1 MNATDKDTGVNA
13 QLKFT
18 IISGNDDGTFELNE
32 TSGEL
37 FTAKSLDYD
46 EEPNSYKVR
55 KSRTLTPNHD
65 FVMSSIKARLLK
77 NSCIFGNSFFNYRYS
92 DVCVLFYYSLL

>member
-1 MNATDKDTGVNA
+1 MNATDKDTGTNA
-13 QLKFT
+13 QTKFT

-46 EEPNSYKVR
+46 KEPNSFKVR
-55 KSRTLTPNHD
+55 DIEYATPND
-65 FVMSSIKARLLK
+65 PDLKAILETLSEDMRGHV
-77 NSCIFGNSFFNYRYS
+77 SGTCHSEI
-92 DVCVLFYYSLL
+92 

>member
-1 MNATDKDTGVNA
+1 MLFSLQNTTVGTLITTMNATDKDTGVNA

-46 EEPNSYKVR
+46 EEPKSYKVR
-55 KSRTLTPNHD
+55 KNRTLTATNG
-65 FVMSSIKARLLK
+65 FA
-77 NSCIFGNSFFNYRYS
+77 NWNC
-92 DVCVLFYYSLL
+92 

>member
-55 KSRTLTPNHD
+55 ESRTLAYD
-65 FVMSSIKARLLK
+65 FAMSSIKARLVK
-77 NSCIFGNSFFNYRYS
+77 NSCIFGNSFLNYRYS
-92 DVCVLFYYSLL
+92 DVYVLFYYSLL

>member
-18 IISGNDDGTFELNE
+18 IISGNDDGAFELNE

-46 EEPNSYKVR
+46 EEPKSYKVR
-55 KSRTLTPNHD
+55 ENRTITATND
-65 FVMSSIKARLLK
+65 FLYET
-77 NSCIFGNSFFNYRYS
+77 C
-92 DVCVLFYYSLL
+92 

>member
-1 MNATDKDTGVNA
+1 MFSLQNTTVGTLITTMNATDKDTGLNA

-37 FTAKSLDYD
+37 FTAKSLDFD
-46 EEPNSYKVR
+46 KEPKSYKVR
-55 KSRTLTPNHD
+55 KNLTLTPTTD
-65 FVMSSIKARLLK
+65 FT
-77 NSCIFGNSFFNYRYS
+77 Y
-92 DVCVLFYYSLL
+92 

>member
-46 EEPNSYKVR
+46 EEPKSYKVR
-55 KSRTLTPNHD
+55 ENRTLTATND
-65 FVMSSIKARLLK
+65 FVYLT
-77 NSCIFGNSFFNYRYS
+77 C
-92 DVCVLFYYSLL
+92 